1 MSLHHIVLATLPPP
15 SVCVWMCKCVC
26 VCVRSVCVSPHYIIF
41 SLMQILQHYKV
52 LLYLGGLGLQQPPFA
67 CVMELLVLEGLIEPP
82 LAEYLAI
89 YRMVGWVFGKLF
101 GWGKGQWQNEN
112 EQGPFTMHCLAK
124 GVFSLCVYL
133 KLSTR
138 RDFREVPGTVVP
150 EETSFLSQ
158 TVLVLFIIPLET
170 PV

>member
-1 MSLHHIVLATLPPP
+1 MSLHHIGLPTLPFR
-15 SVCVWMCKCVC
+15 VC
-26 VCVRSVCVSPHYIIF
+26 VCECTSVSVSVWGVCVCSHITSS

-52 LLYLGGLGLQQPPFA
+52 LLYLGGLGLQQPPFV
-67 CVMELLVLEGLIEPP
+67 CVIELLVLEGLIKPL
-82 LAEYLAI
+82 LAEYLAM
-89 YRMVGWVFGKLF
+89 YRMVGWVYGRLF

-112 EQGPFTMHCLAK
+112 EQGSFTMHGLPK

-138 RDFREVPGTVVP
+138 RDFREVPGTVFP

-158 TVLVLFIIPLET
+158 TVLVLFIVPLET